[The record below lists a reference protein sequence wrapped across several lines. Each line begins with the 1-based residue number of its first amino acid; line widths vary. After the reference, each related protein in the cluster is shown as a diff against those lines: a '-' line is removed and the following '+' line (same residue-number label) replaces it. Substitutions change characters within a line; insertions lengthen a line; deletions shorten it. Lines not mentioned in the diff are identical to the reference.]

1 MDFNH
6 VKWIGSG
13 VTGGA
18 PHFRAEFQLSALSP
32 AVLLISGVGFYE
44 LYLNGRR
51 VGDQVLD
58 PIVTVYDRRVRFVR
72 HDVTEYLKPGLNTV
86 GVILGTGWFN
96 CPAKDVW
103 NFDHAT

>member
-18 PHFRAEFQLSALSP
+18 PHFRSEFSLDAP
-32 AVLLISGVGFYE
+32 ATATLLISGVGYYE
-44 LYLNGRR
+44 LFLNGRR

-72 HDVTEYLKPGLNTV
+72 H
-86 GVILGTGWFN
+86 
-96 CPAKDVW
+96 
-103 NFDHAT
+103 

>member
-72 HDVTEYLKPGLNTV
+72 HDVTEHLKPGLPRKMCGISITPP
-86 GVILGTGWFN
+86 GSTS
-96 CPAKDVW
+96 ASSR
-103 NFDHAT
+103 